1 MTPQSVTIAIFKKD
15 IAARHWPR
23 LSKTLLPYIKTDF
36 SRWTGEGDESD
47 DVEDNDSINVDMDS
61 ASVGTEGGGLL
72 KQVFPPRIGSYV
84 FDLR

>member
-36 SRWTGEGDESD
+36 SRWTWEGYEFD
-47 DVEDNDSINVDMDS
+47 DVEDNDSITVDMDNS
-61 ASVGTEGGGLL
+61 SVGTEGGGLL
-72 KQVFPPRIGSYV
+72 NQVFPLRIGSHV
-84 FDLR
+84 FGLC